1 MPSEW
6 DDALEGLGLVTP
18 DNSADPFASEKFA
31 NPAVSSAL
39 EGAGALVA
47 APGKLAAPNPYPAG
61 SEEAVAYERFRESTL
76 ASWAP
81 QMALGMLG
89 GGTGFVRSGSGE
101 LALGAAGASKAAKA
115 SFDISSPDPTE
126 AALAQ
131 IEQVLKGEKPAE
143 SALPSNKGYTLSS
156 AANPKFPESAEDYFV
171 HDPSGAQVGQLTKTQ
186 REVTD
191 TDEHGNPTSWTPAGW
206 SLDMPG
212 VAPKGGTSLED
223 LMHYIPNWH
232 KGAIAEALPEG
243 WSGTKAQVFTQGNKL
258 LSGGKPSALSDADIE
273 KSLASNP
280 GASIFDLAGVTGG
293 PSSAVKKPYSG
304 YETTQF
310 HNLGSFPQEVPY
322 APPPPGLAQGYLTP
336 AVHGT
341 RLGEAIWETPGGVA
355 SDLGGLGAA
364 HSQGLDALRLPPD
377 ELGVHF
383 GTPEQAHHFTS
394 TVTGGGYL
402 PRTYPTVLQTGKS
415 LELPDTGT
423 WHVQNIQSALDS
435 LHAGSGYGVD
445 SGSFTVADPEAHIGE
460 FPASERQNLSSIE
473 AMRDYLASK
482 GYDSVNY
489 INKVEGPG
497 QRSYIMFKP
506 SAENP
511 GFVSG
516 VRSRFAKFDPSRV
529 ASPLLAAGVAGAA
542 ASPVLFDE
550 KSKPYVLTK

>member
-18 DNSADPFASEKFA
+18 DNSFDPFASEKFA

-47 APGKLAAPNPYPAG
+47 APGKLAAANPYAPG
-61 SEEAVAYERFRESTL
+61 SEEAAAYERFRES
-76 ASWAP
+76 AASSWAP
-81 QMALGMLG
+81 QTALAMLG

-101 LALGAAGASKAAKA
+101 LALGAAGAGPKLNAVEFTKLPLEDQVAYLAKNKPA
-115 SFDISSPDPTE
+115 KSAPASSFDPVSP
-126 AALAQ
+126 AALAA
-131 IEQVLKGEKPAE
+131 IEQALKAPIEGDWGPPPVAHSFSK
-143 SALPSNKGYTLSS
+143 SKL
-156 AANPKFPESAEDYFV
+156 
-171 HDPSGAQVGQLTKTQ
+171 AQ
-186 REVTD
+186 
-191 TDEHGNPTSWTPAGW
+191 
-206 SLDMPG
+206 
-212 VAPKGGTSLED
+212 
-223 LMHYIPNWH
+223 
-232 KGAIAEALPEG
+232 
-243 WSGTKAQVFTQGNKL
+243 
-258 LSGGKPSALSDADIE
+258 ADID
-273 KSLASNP
+273 KQLASNP
-280 GASIFDLAGVTGG
+280 GASIFDLAGVSEH

-304 YETTQF
+304 YEPTQF

-341 RLGEAIWETPGGVA
+341 RLGEAIWETPAGVA

-383 GTPEQAHHFTS
+383 GTPEQAHQFTS

-402 PRTYPTVLQTGKS
+402 PRTYPTVLQTGRS

-423 WHVQNIQSALDS
+423 WHVKNIQSALDS

-445 SGSFTVADPEAHIGE
+445 RGSFTVADPEAHIGE
-460 FPASERQNLSSIE
+460 FPASERQGISSIE

-497 QRSYIMFKP
+497 QRSYIMFKS
-506 SAENP
+506 SAEAP